1 MFPEFDCFAAQ
12 LSPEP
17 QLSSNIRILP
27 DMPKSGSKRKDG
39 FSTRSVHA
47 GEETDPTSGS
57 VVTPI
62 YQTSTFAF
70 PSTKI
75 LLEVMQRKRKG
86 YVYTR
91 WWNPTNQV
99 AERKIANLESGES
112 SLLFPA
118 GMSAISSTILTIV
131 QAGDHVVSMRDVY
144 GATFEFMSEFLPKI
158 NVGVTF
164 VDANRPQDIKNVL
177 RDNTKLVYL
186 ETPTNPTLKVVD
198 IQAVKK
204 LLGGND
210 VKIAVDNTFASPY
223 NQQPLKLGADIVVHS
238 ATKYFGGHADVTA
251 GAVVSSSKFIS
262 ELYHTRKLLGG
273 VLDPH
278 AAWLLIR
285 GLKTFELRMRRHNE
299 NGMAIAQ
306 FLAKHPK
313 VKQVFY
319 PGLPSHP
326 QHNIASK
333 QMRGFGGMLSFIPR
347 GNGDYASRVIDR
359 LKVFKLAASLG
370 GVESLACQPWTLT
383 HFYVPRSERIKAG
396 ILDELIRLSIGIE
409 DADDLIADL
418 KQALAA

>member
-17 QLSSNIRILP
+17 QLSSNICILP

-251 GAVVSSSKFIS
+251 GAVVSNSKFIS
-262 ELYHTRKLLGG
+262 ELYHIRKLLGG

>member
-1 MFPEFDCFAAQ
+1 
-12 LSPEP
+12 
-17 QLSSNIRILP
+17 
-27 DMPKSGSKRKDG
+27 MPRNARTRKDG
-39 FSTRSVHA
+39 FSTRAVHA

-91 WWNPTNQV
+91 WWNPTNQA

-112 SLLFPA
+112 ALLFPA
-118 GMSAISSTILTIV
+118 GMSAISSAILTMV

-158 NVGVTF
+158 NVAVTF
-164 VDANRPQDIKNVL
+164 VDANKPQDIKNAL

-204 LLGGND
+204 MLSRND
-210 VKIAVDNTFASPY
+210 TKIAVDNTFATPY
-223 NQQPLKLGADIVVHS
+223 NQQPLKLGADVVVHS
-238 ATKYFGGHADVTA
+238 ATKYFGGHADITA
-251 GAVVSSSKFIS
+251 GAVVSTSKFIS
-262 ELYHTRKLLGG
+262 DVYDTRKLLGG

-299 NGMAIAQ
+299 NGIAIAQ

-326 QHNIASK
+326 QYSAAKK
-333 QMRGFGGMLSFIPR
+333 QMSGFGGMLSFIPW
-347 GNGDYASRVIDR
+347 GNNAYASRILDH
-359 LKVFKLAASLG
+359 LKLFKLAASLG
-370 GVESLACQPWTLT
+370 GVESLACQPWTLS
-383 HFYVPRSERIKAG
+383 HFHVPKSERIKAG

-409 DADDLIADL
+409 DAEDLIADL
-418 KQALAA
+418 KQAMAA

>member
-17 QLSSNIRILP
+17 QLSSKKRILI
-27 DMPKSGSKRKDG
+27 DMLEKGRTRKDG

-86 YVYTR
+86 NVYTR
-91 WWNPTNQV
+91 WWNPTNQA

-198 IQAVKK
+198 IQAVRK

-223 NQQPLKLGADIVVHS
+223 SEQRLTLGAGRIGDP
-238 ATKYFGGHADVTA
+238 ARTLPGGVACETA
-251 GAVVSSSKFIS
+251 GAVVS
-262 ELYHTRKLLGG
+262 
-273 VLDPH
+273 
-278 AAWLLIR
+278 
-285 GLKTFELRMRRHNE
+285 
-299 NGMAIAQ
+299 
-306 FLAKHPK
+306 
-313 VKQVFY
+313 
-319 PGLPSHP
+319 
-326 QHNIASK
+326 
-333 QMRGFGGMLSFIPR
+333 
-347 GNGDYASRVIDR
+347 
-359 LKVFKLAASLG
+359 
-370 GVESLACQPWTLT
+370 
-383 HFYVPRSERIKAG
+383 
-396 ILDELIRLSIGIE
+396 
-409 DADDLIADL
+409 
-418 KQALAA
+418 